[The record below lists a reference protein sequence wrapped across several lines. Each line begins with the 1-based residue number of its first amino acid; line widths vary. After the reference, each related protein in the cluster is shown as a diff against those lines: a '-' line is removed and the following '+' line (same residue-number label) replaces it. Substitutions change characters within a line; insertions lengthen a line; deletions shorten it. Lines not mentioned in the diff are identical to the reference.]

1 MKKTVVVKVDRS
13 IKKSV
18 VLVPAKL
25 VLLNKTYAVIIKIQ
39 SAFKHVLIYIPNI
52 TVGNDQTVAQRRIK
66 ASAVI
71 IIIT

>member
-25 VLLNKTYAVIIKIQ
+25 VLFNKTYAVIIKIQ
-39 SAFKHVLIYIPNI
+39 SAFKHVLIYIP
-52 TVGNDQTVAQRRIK
+52 
-66 ASAVI
+66 
-71 IIIT
+71 